1 MCWTSLWFWVFP
13 YFCFGF
19 SISPHGSPLEALHP
33 PTCDTTKLPLWHRPH
48 VAPWVTNF
56 QNEHL
61 RFRMVWNW
69 WKCLGF
75 VGEQPSIWKLMIL
88 SKKLFVFLIFT
99 QETGK
104 YLIFGDLDIAYR
116 QCSCKSISGVWA
128 DPYLPIHTLET
139 PKRFSPSKFE
149 MVGCHFR
156 FCKSAELVSNS
167 SLQIYGSKGI
177 HGKNTLCSSRK

>member
-1 MCWTSLWFWVFP
+1 MILGVSIFLFWIFP
-13 YFCFGF
+13 YLLMAVHWKP
-19 SISPHGSPLEALHP
+19 SIHQPV
-33 PTCDTTKLPLWHRPH
+33 TTNLPLWHRPH

-88 SKKLFVFLIFT
+88 SKKLYVFFLIFI

-116 QCSCKSISGVWA
+116 QCSCESSSVCEQ
-128 DPYLPIHTLET
+128 IHIYWYTHWKHQKASVLQNL
-139 PKRFSPSKFE
+139 RW
-149 MVGCHFR
+149 R

-167 SLQIYGSKGI
+167 SLQIYASKGI
-177 HGKNTLCSSRK
+177 HGKKHSLFK